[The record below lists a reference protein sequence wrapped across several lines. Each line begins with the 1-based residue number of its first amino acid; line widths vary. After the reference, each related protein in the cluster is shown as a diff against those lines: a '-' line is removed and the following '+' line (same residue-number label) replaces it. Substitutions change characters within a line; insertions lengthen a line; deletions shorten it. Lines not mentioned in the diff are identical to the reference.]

1 MLSNIRE
8 IKETPK
14 NKIKNSRSGKKR
26 KKKGKKRNLEG
37 LELAIKLSFGGPSTP
52 ILEQSLTK
60 L

>member
-26 KKKGKKRNLEG
+26 KKKGKK
-37 LELAIKLSFGGPSTP
+37 
-52 ILEQSLTK
+52 
-60 L
+60 